1 MSLKSRGINAERDL
15 VHRFWAIGWACIRVA
30 GSGSSKYPSPDL
42 IAGNNL
48 RKFVIETKTSS
59 GSIQYFSKK
68 EISELI
74 DFASRFGAESW
85 VAIKFKGLNWFFLSL
100 EDLVETNKSFAAS
113 RVLCERRGLSFD
125 ELTKGF

>member
-48 RKFVIETKTSS
+48 RKFVIETKTCS
-59 GSIQYFSKK
+59 GTIQYFSKK

-74 DFASRFGAESW
+74 DFANRFGAESW

-100 EDLVETNKSFAAS
+100 EDLVETSKSFAAS